1 MTAPPPSKPDR
12 RVSRIR
18 LSSQWVLLREGAALR
33 LVPKHP
39 AQIFGA
45 NQVNCAKLFPLLAS
59 PCGHSLR
66 FCLRR
71 SVRHASTFLRSL
83 RSTVVTR
90 FVATTDALTPA
101 SRARRLFA
109 KRTHWHWRVSLIIA
123 AGLPTIPSPTICVPT
138 GDRPVAS
145 GGFPPR
151 QTSPFPSR
159 LVHSRQP
166 NRVHGGNPLRS
177 PMLRTGRSRSVALHP
192 TLLRRSYGSIPHDSS
207 PHESG
212 LSPLCLATFSGALGS
227 ARCADSRRAAAAQ

>member
-1 MTAPPPSKPDR
+1 MRALAAVLSPSFC
-12 RVSRIR
+12 
-18 LSSQWVLLREGAALR
+18 SSCFHL
-33 LVPKHP
+33 P
-39 AQIFGA
+39 A
-45 NQVNCAKLFPLLAS
+45 FP
-59 PCGHSLR
+59 SLHGR
-66 FCLRR
+66 YPLRR
-71 SVRHASTFLRSL
+71 YYGRSE
-83 RSTVVTR
+83 
-90 FVATTDALTPA
+90 TPA

-123 AGLPTIPSPTICVPT
+123 AGLPTIPSPTICMST

-145 GGFPPR
+145 GVFPPR
-151 QTSPFPSR
+151 QTSPFSSR
-159 LVHSRQP
+159 LVHSRRP